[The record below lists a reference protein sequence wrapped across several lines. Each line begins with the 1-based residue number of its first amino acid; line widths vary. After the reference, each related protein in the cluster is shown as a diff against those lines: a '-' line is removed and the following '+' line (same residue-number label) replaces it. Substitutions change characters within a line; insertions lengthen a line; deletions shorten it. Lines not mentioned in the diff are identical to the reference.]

1 MKVFNLL
8 LKTVLFSVVL
18 LIAVLIDG
26 HTVFAGEVAG
36 GPVTD
41 TQGNRC
47 GTLWWSLD
55 EDGTFTVTGSGPGAT
70 YRPAGKDEG
79 DLKCPWNSYRSRIRY
94 VQFHCVFTGAALY
107 HFEYGAS
114 INSWFVNC
122 PNLEGYSD
130 IPYGVTDMSATFFN
144 CTALKQCG
152 SIPDS
157 VVTMMYCFANCKSL
171 TNPPELSSGLRDDC
185 FEIYED
191 KNIMQPSSGLGMTF
205 AGCENLVATPEF
217 SRCTRIKELL
227 GTFTDCENL
236 VTIQNIPANVT
247 DFYDT
252 FRNCVSVRGVFSCE
266 APSVSFIGQTFENFA
281 CDNDYILFVKAKDET
296 VYEKMCEDALEP
308 FRGYRWDDLFT
319 VHFHTNGGNNLVSR
333 QLVME
338 YGTLYTNEI
347 DPLYKNQINHFYYE
361 TAPVVQGEFPIPV
374 KEGLTFD
381 GWYLDNC
388 LTELFDVYS
397 LVNPPTDILKQ
408 KNIMLYAGWKD
419 YECPQISVD
428 YLDKDWSRV
437 PVTVHI
443 GVSDNIN
450 GGLRSVKLQ
459 KMEEGNAQDYFE
471 FPVEEGTLFG
481 SFSYTFGDAASKLFE
496 GITYWRIVAEDLS
509 GNITECNIT
518 IKLDYTPPVI
528 VTDSVYDN
536 GNELFYD
543 DRILVLVRGED
554 LLSGMGIL
562 RIHPS
567 DLQNQFLNTDVT
579 PYQTDEFKI
588 SYRYPA
594 KEERRGYVL
603 YAEDKA
609 GNVSTRVVVTQ
620 KTLAS
625 HIRRVIPREN
635 YD

>member
-1 MKVFNLL
+1 MKVFVLL
-8 LKTVLFSVVL
+8 LKTLFFSVFFLTVILTDGQNVL
-18 LIAVLIDG
+18 
-26 HTVFAGEVAG
+26 AGELAG

-41 TQGNRC
+41 TEGNRC

-79 DLKCPWNSYRSRIRY
+79 DLKCPWNGYRDRIRY

-122 PNLEGYSD
+122 ANLEGYSD
-130 IPYGVTDMSATFFN
+130 IPYGVTDMSAAFLN
-144 CTALKQCG
+144 CTSLKQCG
-152 SIPDS
+152 MVPDS

-171 TNPPELSSGLRDDC
+171 TNPPALSAGLRDDC

-191 KNIMQPSSGLGMTF
+191 KTIMQPSSGLGMTF
-205 AGCENLVATPEF
+205 AGCEKLLATPEF

-227 GTFTDCENL
+227 GTFTDCTNL

-281 CDNDYILFVKAKDET
+281 CNNEYILFVKADDEA

-319 VHFHTNGGNNLVSR
+319 VHFHTNGGGNLASR
-333 QLVME
+333 QLIME

-347 DPLYKNQINHFYYE
+347 DPLYQNQISNFYYE
-361 TAPVVQGEFPIPV
+361 TALAVLGEFPIPV

-381 GWYLDNC
+381 GWYLDSS
-388 LTELFDVYS
+388 LTELFDAHS

-408 KNIMLYAGWKD
+408 KNVMLYAGWKD
-419 YECPQISVD
+419 YECPQINVD

-437 PVTVHI
+437 PVTVNMDI
-443 GVSDNIN
+443 SDNIN
-450 GGLRSVKLQ
+450 GGLRSVVLQ
-459 KMEEGNAQDYFE
+459 KMEEGSALDYFV
-471 FPVEEGTLFG
+471 FPVEEGMLSG
-481 SFSYTFGDAASKLFE
+481 KFSYTFGDATDKLFE
-496 GITYWRIVAEDLS
+496 GITYWRVVAVDLS
-509 GNITECNIT
+509 GNMTRCDIT
-518 IKLDYTPPVI
+518 IRLDYTPPVI
-528 VTDSVYDN
+528 STDSVYDS
-536 GNELFYD
+536 GSELLYD
-543 DRILVLVRGED
+543 DRTQVLVSGED
-554 LLSGMGIL
+554 TLSGMGIL

-567 DLQNQFLNTDVT
+567 DLQNQLLNTEVT
-579 PYQTDEFKI
+579 PYQTDGFQI
-588 SYRYPA
+588 SYHYPV
-594 KEERRGYVL
+594 KEGRRGYVL

-609 GNVSTRVVVTQ
+609 GNIATRVVVTQ
-620 KTLAS
+620 KTLAQ
-625 HIRRVIPREN
+625 HIKRVIPRKN